1 MRRMITLMAVL
12 VLAACDSAT
21 GANQAVQDDR
31 PAKAPGGA
39 SFSGGSAGA
48 AHRAVIASVRKTG
61 SGQYTAQGLAVD
73 GDGVTIEVRSSTTG
87 FSTTTSGT
95 LVTYG
100 NSTTGEVSVNFSASS
115 GTRYLV
121 VAYPSSSGGSL
132 VDTTHPHFIEAVP

>member
-1 MRRMITLMAVL
+1 MRKFIALMAVL
-12 VLAACDSAT
+12 ALAACDSAT
-21 GANQAVQDDR
+21 GATRAVQDDR
-31 PAKAPGGA
+31 PAAPGGA

-73 GDGVTIEVRSSTTG
+73 GDGVTIEVRSSTSG

-100 NSTTGEVSVNFSASS
+100 SSSTGEVSVNFSASA

-132 VDTTHPHFIEAVP
+132 VDINHPHFIEAVP